1 MMKPNM
7 RKPVFLTLFFFL
19 VNTFWKLNIGERK
32 NQRSKRCEKRK
43 GILLKNLKVF
53 KKF

>member
-1 MMKPNM
+1 MKPNM

-32 NQRSKRCEKRK
+32 NQRSKRCEKKRDTVEK
-43 GILLKNLKVF
+43 
-53 KKF
+53 